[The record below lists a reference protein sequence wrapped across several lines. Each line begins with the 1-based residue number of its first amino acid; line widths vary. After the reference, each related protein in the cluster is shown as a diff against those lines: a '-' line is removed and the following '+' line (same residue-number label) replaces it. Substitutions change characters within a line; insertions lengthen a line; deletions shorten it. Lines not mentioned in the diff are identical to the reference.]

1 MGLKVLSSPHPSL
14 LWSRFRPSRLSHV
27 LLFLHVQLSMQLSQL
42 VPFCISVLSPGEFN
56 VTLRKH
62 PAITHSSTI
71 TIANTFQYILCS
83 SYASFCEIHPTPQ
96 NIFFPELPWE
106 HTVQIFLASS
116 AFLLNTGLPW
126 RSFPSPFSPY
136 TLSLGGEGCIPSNIN
151 YVLIICKAISPAQ
164 TSPWAPEPSI
174 TDVNG
179 TSQLVC
185 PTVPQSQHSNLNS
198 SSP

>member
-1 MGLKVLSSPHPSL
+1 MWLLLRWGLGWWGSTGIYFLFGEESKEEIQCPLDKCQPL
-14 LWSRFRPSRLSHV
+14 KNMDRSRFRPSRLSHV

-42 VPFCISVLSPGEFN
+42 VPFCISVLSPREFN
-56 VTLRKH
+56 ITLRKH

-71 TIANTFQYILCS
+71 TIANIFQYILCS

-136 TLSLGGEGCIPSNIN
+136 TLSLGGEDCIPSNIN

-164 TSPWAPEPSI
+164 TSP
-174 TDVNG
+174 
-179 TSQLVC
+179 
-185 PTVPQSQHSNLNS
+185 
-198 SSP
+198 